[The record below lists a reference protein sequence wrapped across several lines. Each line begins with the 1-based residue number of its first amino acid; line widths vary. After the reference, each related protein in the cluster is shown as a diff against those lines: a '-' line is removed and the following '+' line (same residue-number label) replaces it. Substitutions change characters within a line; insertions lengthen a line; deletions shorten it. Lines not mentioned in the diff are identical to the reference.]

1 MTCAENYTE
10 AHQMTIEQI
19 YHDYAKTGRNTNREG
34 YQQMKNDILSG
45 KVQARIVVVRAL
57 DRLHRNTGNQIE
69 DLKWMEAHGIRL
81 IAVNDSID
89 TASEDYSKFATIVK
103 AAAAEE
109 TSDNIS
115 KNTRAAL
122 LESARQCRHLGGV
135 PPIGYTVNEA
145 GLYEIDPLTAPIVRD
160 IYTLYSSGMGYSYIK
175 KHLKEKGYKTTGG
188 NDFSDTAI
196 HTILTN
202 QKYKGTYT
210 YDRTA
215 AKDSEGHRNSHKIK
229 PDPIEIPDGMPAI
242 IEAVNQKLSL
252 RKLMQSGET
261 NTIQNRI
268 NGLEKANANLM
279 AYLEQ
284 GRATETI
291 LRSVEK
297 NEQELRQL
305 KQQLDALDNPIS
317 AVDDTTYREIVQK
330 FTNYMCTEKSP
341 EAAALKEAVIR
352 DIQIGKETIT
362 VNFQHGV
369 PIDEETKAY
378 FDDNRKERAS

>member
-122 LESARQCRHLGGV
+122 LESARQCRHLGGI

>member
-252 RKLMQSGET
+252 RKMMQSG
-261 NTIQNRI
+261 
-268 NGLEKANANLM
+268 
-279 AYLEQ
+279 
-284 GRATETI
+284 
-291 LRSVEK
+291 
-297 NEQELRQL
+297 
-305 KQQLDALDNPIS
+305 
-317 AVDDTTYREIVQK
+317 
-330 FTNYMCTEKSP
+330 
-341 EAAALKEAVIR
+341 
-352 DIQIGKETIT
+352 
-362 VNFQHGV
+362 
-369 PIDEETKAY
+369 
-378 FDDNRKERAS
+378 